1 MACYWEVK
9 LPGRNPTPEQSRT
22 LAELAGDPNSAH
34 VKVIRSYRE
43 GVDDLN
49 NLYRLKLNRR

>member
-1 MACYWEVK
+1 VK